1 MRARVGSLGA
11 VLCALCPAR
20 ARRHERLLQLWSL
33 VFSRTFLQRT
43 NCILGSW
50 RLSHVR
56 TGCLDCV
63 HLPVVLSK
71 CVLFSVV

>member
-33 VFSRTFLQRT
+33 VFAHIFATHKLYF
-43 NCILGSW
+43 GSW